1 MHKYEQQQHNM
12 STLQFTLNE
21 TQTELENLIN
31 EHEKLVNQLKDHQDQ
46 LLVVKEQPAKLRRE
60 AQEITGQLDV
70 KR

>member
-60 AQEITGQLDV
+60 AQEITAQLDV

>member
-31 EHEKLVNQLKDHQDQ
+31 EHEKLVNQLKDHQD
-46 LLVVKEQPAKLRRE
+46 
-60 AQEITGQLDV
+60 
-70 KR
+70 